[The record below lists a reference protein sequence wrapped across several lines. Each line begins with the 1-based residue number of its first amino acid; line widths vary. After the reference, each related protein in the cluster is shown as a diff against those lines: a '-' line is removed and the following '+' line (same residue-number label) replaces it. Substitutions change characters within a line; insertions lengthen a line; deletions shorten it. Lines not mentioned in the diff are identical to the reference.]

1 MSLWKLISH
10 QVFLCNN
17 FFFHDLFKTMLY
29 INTVCISRNLIRN
42 NRDLMLTK
50 IFVAL
55 RLNADKNWKKKVEE
69 SSVILS
75 FTSESHVSAVPYI
88 QLMTQVTF
96 VSFLQCGSFLVILV
110 AVCLLSQ
117 EVEGWRRARKFF
129 RNVGTFFR
137 RGFGNI
143 NRFVSRF
150 KSTLNSSRGP
160 SSKGS
165 SNGDTNSRD
174 GDSASSE
181 NVCNI
186 LKFIHKYTRNKPW
199 FLW

>member
-1 MSLWKLISH
+1 M
-10 QVFLCNN
+10 FL
-17 FFFHDLFKTMLY
+17 
-29 INTVCISRNLIRN
+29 
-42 NRDLMLTK
+42 
-50 IFVAL
+50 
-55 RLNADKNWKKKVEE
+55 
-69 SSVILS
+69 
-75 FTSESHVSAVPYI
+75 
-88 QLMTQVTF
+88 
-96 VSFLQCGSFLVILV
+96 FLQCGSFLVILV

-129 RNVGTFFR
+129 RNVGTVFR

-181 NVCNI
+181 NKKQKFDPQKTLETVGEVVKGVTNLIGVFQLLGKRSTLKEMSQMNFCEFTAFDLDKNMQVTETEIDRLIQVTGLMELDGIFENLDVNKDNTVTIEEFYNSPVIMKICN
-186 LKFIHKYTRNKPW
+186 
-199 FLW
+199 

>member
-1 MSLWKLISH
+1 M
-10 QVFLCNN
+10 
-17 FFFHDLFKTMLY
+17 
-29 INTVCISRNLIRN
+29 
-42 NRDLMLTK
+42 
-50 IFVAL
+50 
-55 RLNADKNWKKKVEE
+55 KKKEKE
-69 SSVILS
+69 SRKSSVIFTFS
-75 FTSESHVSAVPYI
+75 FDSHVSAVVYT
-88 QLMTQVTF
+88 QLKTQVTY

-129 RNVGTFFR
+129 RNVGTVFR

-186 LKFIHKYTRNKPW
+186 LKFIHKYTKNKPW